1 MSHMDYHQVKYRELK
16 QIAEEASDTEQNI
29 NGACR
34 AFCARLIA
42 HIQHDSPAYA
52 ASIAGLL
59 HMSCVLGEEEEQ
71 AA

>member
-1 MSHMDYHQVKYRELK
+1 MANAEMSYAELEL
-16 QIAEEASDTEQNI
+16 IAEEASDTEQNI

-52 ASIAGLL
+52 ASVAGLL
-59 HMSCVLGEEEEQ
+59 RMPHVIETDAER

>member
-1 MSHMDYHQVKYRELK
+1 MANAEMSYAELEL
-16 QIAEEASDTEQNI
+16 IAEESSDTDQNT

-42 HIQHDSPAYA
+42 NIQHDSPAYA

-59 HMSCVLGEEEEQ
+59 HMSCVLEEEEEQ

>member
-1 MSHMDYHQVKYRELK
+1 MAEAEMSYAELEL
-16 QIAEEASDTEQNI
+16 IAEEASDTEQNI

-42 HIQHDSPAYA
+42 HIEHDSPAYA

-59 HMSCVLGEEEEQ
+59 HMSGVLEAEEEQ

>member
-1 MSHMDYHQVKYRELK
+1 MAEAEMSYAELEL
-16 QIAEEASDTEQNI
+16 IAEEASDTEQNI

-42 HIQHDSPAYA
+42 HIQYDSPAYA